1 MYIHIGEN
9 KVLRKKDILFV
20 FDMDSSTVSVHTR
33 NFLNKAQ
40 REGRVISVSLDLPKS
55 FIVTKDGEVYLS
67 TFNTSTIVSRIGIWL
82 LEEKQN

>member
-33 NFLNKAQ
+33 NYLNKAQ
-40 REGRVISVSLDLPKS
+40 REGKVISVSLDLPKS
-55 FIVTKDGEVYLS
+55 FIVTRDGWVYLS
-67 TFNTSTIVSRIGIWL
+67 TFNTSTIVSRIGI
-82 LEEKQN
+82 

>member
-33 NFLNKAQ
+33 NYLNKAQ
-40 REGRVISVSLDLPKS
+40 REGKVISVSLDLPKS
-55 FIVTKDGEVYLS
+55 FIVTRDGWVYLS
-67 TFNTSTIVSRIGIWL
+67 TFNTSTIVSKIGI
-82 LEEKQN
+82 